1 MLKFYC
7 ALAVTLQCLSA
18 VVVAVQPLKI
28 ISIVSNSSGVD
39 TPLWGRGEELIP
51 GALLA
56 AQQVNSNEDILNG
69 FHIEVVPLFVQD
81 CSVSEGILKTVQEL
95 LSTDHPVISVTGLF
109 CPTLVKALSPLL
121 SQKKINVIQLLGA
134 TIVDSVIA
142 EDQSSNTVPGIQ
154 TPIKAL
160 FDLLEVLNWSDFK
173 LVSIRSRT
181 PLEDYYAETGRIITS
196 RAMMKSNP
204 LVLLERMDSSI
215 RETLELLRYTSRII
229 IAILPPET
237 AADLLCHAYKN
248 KMTWPRYGWIMLDLT
263 VSESAQCGGESLLRA
278 MENVIV
284 LKSKLEQNNNLTL
297 SSNITYSNYVEKA
310 KQHSPSTTT
319 HNPYTNVLYDS
330 VWALAIAV
338 NSSLQALQHDKVN
351 LTLTAKTVYGTLDN
365 KTIQLLKERLLETTF
380 TGASGEFKYGYI
392 QSSVEIYQIQNESF
406 ITVGNRYSHDNATL
420 FQPDL
425 LSEIRPQDEIPRVYQ
440 FIPDAITITVSVAV
454 SLCIIFTTVVLVIF
468 CCSWRQPEV
477 RASSRVLSLCIFLG
491 SYLLLFGSLTD
502 NIFASVYVDPGG
514 VPVCIIIISLVFV
527 GIDLIL
533 ATVLAKTLRLAYIF
547 NKFKK
552 LGSVCSDYALF
563 AMIAL
568 IVGGKAFLL
577 IVWNAI
583 DVNHIVDI
591 PNPKLVINDDG
602 FLQYNVFQHC
612 YSEYQLV
619 WVALTIV
626 YTLFICLALVLVSYI
641 TRKIRRANYKDTKK
655 INAFLFTALIVI
667 LPTIALWWVFRFVG
681 LYQASTIASTVGYS
695 SAPILCQV
703 FLIIPKIG
711 PGLKRHCYSIW
722 K

>member
-1 MLKFYC
+1 M
-7 ALAVTLQCLSA
+7 
-18 VVVAVQPLKI
+18 
-28 ISIVSNSSGVD
+28 
-39 TPLWGRGEELIP
+39 
-51 GALLA
+51 
-56 AQQVNSNEDILNG
+56 
-69 FHIEVVPLFVQD
+69 
-81 CSVSEGILKTVQEL
+81 
-95 LSTDHPVISVTGLF
+95 DH
-109 CPTLVKALSPLL
+109 A
-121 SQKKINVIQLLGA
+121 
-134 TIVDSVIA
+134 IA
-142 EDQSSNTVPGIQ
+142 EDQNSQIVKTIPGIQ
-154 TPIKAL
+154 TQIEAL
-160 FDLLEVLNWSDFK
+160 FDLLEVLNWNKFN

-181 PLEDYYAETGRIITS
+181 PLEDYYDKIGRTIIVR
-196 RAMMKSNP
+196 RAMMDSNP
-204 LVLLERMDSSI
+204 LVLEAGMKSSLEKV
-215 RETLELLRYTSRII
+215 LEMLRWSTSRIV
-229 IAILPPET
+229 IAVLPPET
-237 AADLLCHAYKN
+237 AVDLLCHAYKN

-284 LKSKLEQNNNLTL
+284 LKYKLEQNNNLTL
-297 SSNITYSNYVEKA
+297 SSNITYSNYVQKA

-351 LTLTAKTVYGTLDN
+351 LTLTAKTVFGTLD
-365 KTIQLLKERLLETTF
+365 KETVQILQEDLLETTF

-420 FQPDL
+420 FQLDL
-425 LSEIRPQDEIPRVYQ
+425 LSETRPQDEIPRVYQ
-440 FIPDAITITVSVAV
+440 FIPDAVTITVSVAV
-454 SLCIIFTTVVLVIF
+454 SLCTTVVLVIF

-514 VPVCIIIISLVFV
+514 VPVCIIIISFVFV

-552 LGSVCSDYALF
+552 LGSVCSDYAIF

-602 FLQYNVFQHC
+602 FLQYNVFQQC

-619 WVALTIV
+619 WVALTVV
-626 YTLFICLALVLVSYI
+626 YTLLICLALALISYVS
-641 TRKIRRANYKDTKK
+641 RKIRRANYKDTKK

-711 PGLKRHCYSIW
+711 PGLKRHCYSIR